1 MFEFVLSLFTGGN
14 AVFLLLGGAIIAFF
28 AHGARQR
35 AVGARKEREKQEAER
50 LKARTE
56 ADQIEDAIAGRDPGD
71 NRERLK
77 QKWSTKR

>member
-1 MFEFVLSLFTGGN
+1 MNWLLSLIVGPN
-14 AVFLLLGGAIIAFF
+14 SIFLILGGAIIAFF

-35 AVGARKEREKQEAER
+35 VVGRRLEREKQAAAR
-50 LKARTE
+50 QKAKTE
-56 ADQIEDAIAGRDPGD
+56 ADTIEDAIAGRDPGD